1 MCSSDLR
8 GKKKLNEIFEGHMVG
23 SHALPHEVS
32 ALYIYIYN
40 DFNRTKI
47 IKIGLSFAKTIP
59 LFSFFFGETTL
70 LVLEVYP
77 VCTIGPLS
85 LKRV

>member
-1 MCSSDLR
+1 MKR

-32 ALYIYIYN
+32 ALSLSLSLSLYIYIYI
-40 DFNRTKI
+40 DFNHTKI

-59 LFSFFFGETTL
+59 LFSFFFFNVNH
-70 LVLEVYP
+70 VLFN
-77 VCTIGPLS
+77 
-85 LKRV
+85 